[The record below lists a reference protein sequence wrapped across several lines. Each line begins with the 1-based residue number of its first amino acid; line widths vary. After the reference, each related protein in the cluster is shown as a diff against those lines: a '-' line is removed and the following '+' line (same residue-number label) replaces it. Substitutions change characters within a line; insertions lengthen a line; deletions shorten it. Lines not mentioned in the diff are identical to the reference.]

1 MAVRDVPMSGTADP
15 PEDAAT
21 ASTNVSKATDGG
33 AKDGPPKP
41 KMKKGFTEEEL
52 EKLKMMVSA
61 YQPPPASDDAPVDP
75 ALAAKGYELAGMSAA
90 DAAAKAA
97 TAAPPEPVAPS
108 SAPPEKT
115 PVLAKTPGAP
125 SQPASTKKTP
135 TAPAKAA
142 AASKPAAPASSP
154 AAPTPSGW
162 LPEGVVRNLSI
173 LWGACLGAA
182 YEVATMPTTVQN
194 FNKAVYAATGMLGE
208 YLPRNYDRALGAVDY
223 YAMVLD
229 VVSALVFFA
238 LNVGVALAAV
248 LVTVRVIKIFT
259 GYGESALNFVCI
271 PFTWSYAVR
280 AVKELDAQFN
290 WRVPPLR
297 AYGAA
302 LGATVVVVEIFE
314 SVAPVMT
321 RGVCLGVAFSFF
333 ATELLQFASG
343 FVWIIGLLFATWTA
357 RFVLRLALKLAS
369 RVFPPAEQVRAAM
382 PKIAL
387 VPGMKKAAAAMGVG
401 AQAGAL
407 MAGKGAKVAA
417 RAAKGGAKIAG
428 RTARAGSAGAGV
440 VGGAGAAAAAAGA
453 RAGAAVGAAAAK
465 GTVYGIVQGVKGGA
479 RAGLAAGDL
488 VVKGTMTAGRV
499 AAAAPLYAWRSA
511 GKIRSFV
518 HLATVRAEATFD
530 PVAPKTRT
538 VIKKTGGLQPRK
550 DKLEQARR
558 TQKLRI

>member
-1 MAVRDVPMSGTADP
+1 
-15 PEDAAT
+15 
-21 ASTNVSKATDGG
+21 
-33 AKDGPPKP
+33 
-41 KMKKGFTEEEL
+41 
-52 EKLKMMVSA
+52 
-61 YQPPPASDDAPVDP
+61 
-75 ALAAKGYELAGMSAA
+75 
-90 DAAAKAA
+90 
-97 TAAPPEPVAPS
+97 
-108 SAPPEKT
+108 
-115 PVLAKTPGAP
+115 
-125 SQPASTKKTP
+125 
-135 TAPAKAA
+135 
-142 AASKPAAPASSP
+142 
-154 AAPTPSGW
+154 
-162 LPEGVVRNLSI
+162 
-173 LWGACLGAA
+173 
-182 YEVATMPTTVQN
+182 
-194 FNKAVYAATGMLGE
+194 MLGE

-357 RFVLRLALKLAS
+357 RFVLRLALKLVS

-453 RAGAAVGAAAAK
+453 RAGRRRGRRRR
-465 GTVYGIVQGVKGGA
+465 QGHRVRHRPGREGRRQGGA
-479 RAGLAAGDL
+479 R
-488 VVKGTMTAGRV
+488 
-499 AAAAPLYAWRSA
+499 
-511 GKIRSFV
+511 
-518 HLATVRAEATFD
+518 
-530 PVAPKTRT
+530 
-538 VIKKTGGLQPRK
+538 GG
-550 DKLEQARR
+550 
-558 TQKLRI
+558 